1 VPLQTVGDYQKVFR
15 EAYAKTLGIP
25 ESRVDILKVS
35 CGGRALP
42 NSSSSSGS
50 SAAAPRPSRHRA
62 LLQSLSNPKQGA
74 SYPSFLKAAA
84 PAPAGA
90 PAALNTVFKVP
101 APADPAQQQEV
112 IEAINRNS
120 GQALGP
126 PLTILFEH
134 PVEVEPPVL
143 LQGPEG
149 TTKQVPLP
157 QQSPEAEPEPSPAP
171 EEIPEETPEDSQ
183 EEEVASPEPSP
194 MPSPSPVPTVNASS
208 TNGTEGAPAAAV
220 NGTILANETVPAPNG
235 TEEANVTESVEL
247 LPTPGVSPN
256 PNATEAPLVPSP
268 APSPS
273 PLASPM
279 PLPASP
285 SPAPSNA
292 SKPSPPPAS
301 PVVEVT
307 SPVPVYMPPAPPAPI
322 KTPRR
327 KSPQQES
334 WEKAPPCAFE
344 PTNANSTPDR
354 QGRLWGWIDGH
365 SCAFKSVTGKVAIT
379 VTWDTAVTCNG
390 DATTG
395 NSVYD
400 GNGRLWGW
408 QDNRSCAFRGQ
419 QQLDP
424 SKRDQKLVTWET
436 APACKGIPWGS
447 NAVRGAD
454 GQLWGYEDG
463 KSCAFRH
470 PQASQAVTWAA
481 APPCVGAPHYYK
493 PVRDSFG
500 RLWGWENGRS
510 CRF

>member
-1 VPLQTVGDYQKVFR
+1 MPLQTIGDYQKVFR
-15 EAYAKTLGIP
+15 EAYAKTLDIP
-25 ESRVDILKVS
+25 DSQVDILKVS
-35 CGGRALP
+35 CGARALP
-42 NSSSSSGS
+42 NSSSSSSGD
-50 SAAAPRPSRHRA
+50 AAAPRPSRHRA
-62 LLQSLSNPKQGA
+62 LLQSLANPSRG
-74 SYPSFLKAAA
+74 PSHPSLLKAAA

-90 PAALNTVFKVP
+90 PAAINTVFKVP
-101 APADPAQQQEV
+101 APTDPAQQQQVMEN
-112 IEAINRNS
+112 INRNS

-149 TTKQVPLP
+149 TTKQAPGPP
-157 QQSPEAEPEPSPAP
+157 QPPEPEPEPSPAP
-171 EEIPEETPEDSQ
+171 EETPEEIPEEPQ
-183 EEEVASPEPSP
+183 EEVASPEPSP
-194 MPSPSPVPTVNASS
+194 MPSPSPFPAVNASS

-220 NGTILANETVPAPNG
+220 NGTVTAPNG
-235 TEEANVTESVEL
+235 TEEVNVTEPVEL
-247 LPTPGVSPN
+247 LPTPGVLPK
-256 PNATEAPLVPSP
+256 PNATKAPLAPSP
-268 APSPS
+268 APSPT
-273 PLASPM
+273 
-279 PLPASP
+279 PLPTSP
-285 SPAPSNA
+285 SPAPPNA

-322 KTPRR
+322 KPPRK

-334 WEKAPPCAFE
+334 WEKAPACAFE

-379 VTWDTAVTCNG
+379 VTWDTAMTCDG
-390 DATTG
+390 APTTG

-419 QQLDP
+419 QQQDP
-424 SKRDQKLVTWET
+424 SKREQKLLTWET

-463 KSCAFRH
+463 NSCAFRH
-470 PQASQAVTWAA
+470 PQSSQAVTWAA